1 MNKITLIALIFFIT
15 VSACDSVKRGLSGQK
30 KRTTQEF
37 LVKSKDPL
45 VVLFFC
51 PDDVEGDIEKLLNTK
66 KSKTKKISSKG
77 TKSLE
82 ESIIKEIND
91 Q

>member
-1 MNKITLIALIFFIT
+1 MSEPQYLKKTEKPKDILDIDDIVRSLKKKGRRKKV
-15 VSACDSVKRGLSGQK
+15 VSG
-30 KRTTQEF
+30 
-37 LVKSKDPL
+37 
-45 VVLFFC
+45 
-51 PDDVEGDIEKLLNTK
+51 DDIGKLLNTK